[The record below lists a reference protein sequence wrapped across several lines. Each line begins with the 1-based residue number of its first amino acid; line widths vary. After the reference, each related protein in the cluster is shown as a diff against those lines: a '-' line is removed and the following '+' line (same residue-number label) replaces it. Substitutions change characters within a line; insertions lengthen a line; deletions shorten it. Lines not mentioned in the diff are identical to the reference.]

1 MLYSTVNMCWKPE
14 VTTDMQVPSTVHCAS
29 LELPPIKR
37 PVTSRRGGGGG
48 LVKGDP
54 NCEPLDALFTSFGI
68 SEISEL
74 LTKSSISPLEGTS
87 TPATSQPRSKPR
99 NLQKV
104 KIESREAATGKSDN
118 STQLN
123 CNQPACDQLV
133 LTFNRTYLDFIRT
146 TTIGGLR
153 WDTAQLQ

>member
-14 VTTDMQVPSTVHCAS
+14 VTTDMPVPSTVHCAS

-54 NCEPLDALFTSFGI
+54 NCEPPDALFTSFGI

-74 LTKSSISPLEGTS
+74 LTKSSIPPLRA
-87 TPATSQPRSKPR
+87 PVRPQPLNQDPSQEISRKWR
-99 NLQKV
+99 LKAGRQQQVKV
-104 KIESREAATGKSDN
+104 T
-118 STQLN
+118 TQLN
-123 CNQPACDQLV
+123 STATNPLATNLCWPL
-133 LTFNRTYLDFIRT
+133 
-146 TTIGGLR
+146 IGLIWTPTKCGLR
-153 WDTAQLQ
+153 HSSDDTVEGS